1 MHGIAELHG
10 GAVRNGFMQKEAG
23 DKDQRTLGPGYYGT
37 PVDPFCESRT
47 HRLSFLSIH
56 VMALSSVEQF
66 PLTNGLL
73 KMGIIS
79 KIAVQVPG
87 LLIVSSTTT
96 YAQPPHTG
104 ALGCSSKSFTV
115 KHEVHL

>member
-1 MHGIAELHG
+1 M
-10 GAVRNGFMQKEAG
+10 RNGFMQKDAG
-23 DKDQRTLGPGYYGT
+23 DKDQRTLGPGYHGI

-47 HRLSFLSIH
+47 HKLSFLSIH

-79 KIAVQVPG
+79 KIAVQVC

-96 YAQPPHTG
+96 YAQPTHTG